1 MEIPPAFRV
10 GHADDA
16 TVEPA
21 EQVDPLLLVREA
33 IVLFGEDG
41 VIEDLLAAL
50 EVQAML
56 AEVGFAFDIVPG
68 DHAS

>member
-1 MEIPPAFRV
+1 MEILPAFCV
-10 GHADDA
+10 GHANDA
-16 TVEPA
+16 AVEPA

-33 IVLFGEDG
+33 IVLLGKDG

-50 EVQAML
+50 EAQAML
-56 AEVGFAFDIVPG
+56 AEIGFAFGIVPG